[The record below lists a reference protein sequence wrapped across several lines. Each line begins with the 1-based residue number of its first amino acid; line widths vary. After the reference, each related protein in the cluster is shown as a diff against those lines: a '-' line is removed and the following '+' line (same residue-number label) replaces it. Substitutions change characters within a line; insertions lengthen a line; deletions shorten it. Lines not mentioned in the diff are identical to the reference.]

1 MHESLELVCQSLDA
15 LSAIVLKSW
24 SEDRTLKEA
33 HGWHHP
39 ALTRHDLAA
48 IPASLAVRI
57 REAGPESVPDD
68 LQAQLKDVP
77 RRLKLL
83 HGDTVPYLFNGNGNQ
98 AVPAYTTTIDCLT
111 QLLEPLLGWQTIQD
125 NKAMPVQLAKR
136 LRGIQA
142 ELDSLVPNK
151 ERVQEQIRLIQE
163 ATEAAESLPAD
174 LHSLKEARNTINR
187 LSTETTKLHGTIDQG
202 SKDAIRALAV
212 ITSQQKE
219 AGKLVQQCEEAYRI
233 TTTKGLAAA
242 FDQRANRLSNSMW
255 VWVLGL
261 VAALG
266 IGAYLGSAR
275 VELLSAAIA
284 EKDPQWGVIW
294 MHIALSLLSIGA
306 PLWFAWLATKQ
317 IGQRFRL
324 AEDYG
329 FKASVA
335 KAYEGYR
342 REAARIDEAFEARLF
357 SSALTRLEEAP
368 LRLVEDISH
377 GSPWHELVASEA
389 FQKALA
395 TVPELKDKFIELAKA
410 TLADKPAP
418 KKVPA
423 VPEALP
429 Q

>member
-1 MHESLELVCQSLDA
+1 MHESLELVCRYLDS
-15 LSAIVLKSW
+15 LSAIVLRSW
-24 SEDRTLKEA
+24 TDDRTLREVY
-33 HGWHHP
+33 GWHHP
-39 ALTRHDLAA
+39 ALTRHDLALL
-48 IPASLAVRI
+48 PAELAKRI
-57 REAGPESVPDD
+57 RDACPQSLTAE
-68 LQAQLKDVP
+68 LQSRLQDVP
-77 RRLKLL
+77 RRLELL
-83 HGDTVPYLFNGNGNQ
+83 HADTVSQMFNGNGHQ
-98 AVPAYTTTIDCLT
+98 AVPAYTATIDWLG
-111 QLLEPLLGWQTIQD
+111 QILEPLLGWQTFQD

-136 LRGIQA
+136 LRSIQA
-142 ELDSLVPNK
+142 ELDFLIPNK
-151 ERVQEQIRLIQE
+151 ERVEEQIRLIQE
-163 ATEAAESLPAD
+163 ATDAAESLPAD
-174 LHSLKEARNTINR
+174 LHSLKEARNAINK
-187 LSTETTKLHGTIDQG
+187 LSSETEQLYGKIDQR
-202 SKDAIRALAV
+202 SKDATQALET
-212 ITSQQKE
+212 ISHQQVE

-255 VWVLGL
+255 VWVVGL

-266 IGAYLGSAR
+266 IGAYLGALR
-275 VELLSAAIA
+275 VTLLSVAIA
-284 EKDPQWGVIW
+284 EKEPQWGVIW
-294 MHIALSLLSIGA
+294 MHIALSILSVGA
-306 PLWFAWLATKQ
+306 PLWFAWLSTKQ

-389 FQKALA
+389 FQKALG

-410 TLADKPAP
+410 TFADKSVPKRAPADP
-418 KKVPA
+418 DSA
-423 VPEALP
+423 A

>member
-1 MHESLELVCQSLDA
+1 MDTTLELVCESLDA
-15 LSAIVLKSW
+15 LSAVVLKAW
-24 SEDRTLKEA
+24 TDDRTLKEV
-33 HGWHHP
+33 HGFHHP
-39 ALTRHDLAA
+39 AITRQDLASM
-48 IPASLAVRI
+48 PKSLAERI
-57 REAGPESVPDD
+57 REASPESLPAE
-68 LQAQLKDVP
+68 LQAQLQDVP

-83 HGDTVPYLFNGNGNQ
+83 HGDTVPHLFNGHGHQ
-98 AVPAYTTTIDCLT
+98 AVPAYTGTIDWLT
-111 QLLEPLLGWQTIQD
+111 RILEPLLGWQTLQD

-136 LRGIQA
+136 LRSIQA

-151 ERVQEQIRLIQE
+151 ERVEEQIRLIQE

-174 LHSLKEARNTINR
+174 LHSLKEARNAINQ
-187 LSTETTKLHGTIDQG
+187 LSTETAQLYGKIDQR
-202 SKDAIRALAV
+202 SKDATQALET
-212 ITSQQKE
+212 ISSQQIE
-219 AGKLVQQCEEAYRI
+219 AVKLVQQCEEAYRI

-266 IGAYLGSAR
+266 IGAHLGSLR

-410 TLADKPAP
+410 TLSDKPAP
-418 KKVPA
+418 KKAAATPDSA
-423 VPEALP
+423 A
-429 Q
+429 